1 MNNNTE
7 MERILDRIDLNLP
20 VPLRE
25 PKRQYYFIKKA
36 RNLVKEME
44 KEQGRPLTACVT
56 TF

>member
-7 MERILDRIDLNLP
+7 MERILDRIDPNLP

-25 PKRQYYFIKKA
+25 PERQYYFIKKA

-44 KEQGRPLTACVT
+44 RSRDGR
-56 TF
+56 